1 MAAKPVLYPIPA
13 LASKAV
19 HFTLWI
25 FLVFGAI
32 AVQPLND
39 GDNDGADGNNSN
51 NHGDM
56 VAGGSGLAVVS
67 DLWWIFEVNK

>member
-39 GDNDGADGNNSN
+39 GDNDGAVGNHN
-51 NHGDM
+51 NHGDN
-56 VAGGSGLAVVS
+56 VAGGSGFAVVS